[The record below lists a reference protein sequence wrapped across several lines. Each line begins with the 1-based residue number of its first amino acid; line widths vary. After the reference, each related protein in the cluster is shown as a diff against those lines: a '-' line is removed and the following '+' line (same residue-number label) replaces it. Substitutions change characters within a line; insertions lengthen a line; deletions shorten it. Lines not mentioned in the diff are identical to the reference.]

1 MTPDDPM
8 SDIDAMIF
16 YTALSFALGAAA
28 ILILLIS
35 ILR

>member
-1 MTPDDPM
+1 MNDNPL
-8 SDIDAMIF
+8 SNVQAMIF